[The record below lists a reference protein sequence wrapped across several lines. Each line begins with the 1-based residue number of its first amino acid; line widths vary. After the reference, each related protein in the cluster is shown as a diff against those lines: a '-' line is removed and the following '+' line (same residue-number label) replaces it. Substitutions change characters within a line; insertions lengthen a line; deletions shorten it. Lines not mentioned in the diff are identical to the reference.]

1 MRYLEAAPDSHLRSM
16 QAKKAIDR
24 AVAVLRKRPVV
35 RAPLDTAG
43 RFGLPAGEI
52 SRFGRWGF

>member
-1 MRYLEAAPDSHLRSM
+1 M
-16 QAKKAIDR
+16 QAGAR
-24 AVAVLRKRPVV
+24 NSGHAVQGHVDNMGTVLRKRPVV

>member
-1 MRYLEAAPDSHLRSM
+1 M

>member
-1 MRYLEAAPDSHLRSM
+1 V

-35 RAPLDTAG
+35 RAPLDTVG
-43 RFGLPAGEI
+43 QVGLPAGEM